1 MTHPSHDFGSSTGWC
16 LNCGTVH
23 AGQLIASSFP
33 CVPSTDDG
41 ADYYPCGMCGSM
53 EVELHQ
59 IGGRFVCAKCS
70 REPLPL

>member
-33 CVPSTDDG
+33 CVPSTDDSPE
-41 ADYYPCGMCGSM
+41 AVA
-53 EVELHQ
+53 EVRRMAE
-59 IGGRFVCAKCS
+59 
-70 REPLPL
+70 